1 LSTNTQGGADQL
13 LALRVLEKAGQ
24 LEHQDRAS
32 AGSDKN
38 SISVAAP
45 DDWIQQSD
53 DVQRDKLAQVIA
65 QVFHHL
71 IFQFGCHDE
80 TDGNMKIYTSN
91 KEKEE
96 EKTFH

>member
-1 LSTNTQGGADQL
+1 MLFYVRERKRLLLSTNTQDVADQL

-38 SISVAAP
+38 SISVAP

-53 DVQRDKLAQVIA
+53 DVQGDKLAQVIA

-80 TDGNMKIYTSN
+80 TDEGSLERGT
-91 KEKEE
+91 
-96 EKTFH
+96 